1 MMAVE
6 VLLSKG
12 VPEERILFLNLIAS
26 PEGAQNFAQRFPR
39 LRIVTAFVDEGL
51 DEKKYAFTIILPSS
65 KTSLTELFFSYIVPG
80 LGDFGDRFYT
90 L

>member
-1 MMAVE
+1 MAID

-12 VPEERILFLNLIAS
+12 VPEEHILFINLIAS
-26 PEGAQNFAQRFPR
+26 PEGAQNFAQKFPKI
-39 LRIVTAFVDEGL
+39 RIITAFVDEGL
-51 DEKKYAFTIILPSS
+51 NEKN
-65 KTSLTELFFSYIVPG
+65 YIVPG